1 MPSKIKNLYKKAKK
15 GLKNIISSKK
25 HKAVTKNQEVKISND
40 KPKPLHEQPLKMME
54 KTSKAENVKKDKKGI
69 KEKIKSLKTKKAKP
83 VEKELKRGNV
93 FKKGFKKLKGKIK
106 KLNPIKVKK
115 NKIIGSKKLAF
126 LLTSG
131 TIVAI
136 LPMFNLAPFPAL
148 AITSACVFSINFIA
162 VKTLKKFIK
171 QRKLAAESKEVAIQ
185 EEAIAEAG
193 KPEEEIQDVSIQQVA
208 ENSKQNSRE

>member
-1 MPSKIKNLYKKAKK
+1 MPNKLKKLYHKAKK
-15 GLKNIISSKK
+15 GLKNIVSPKK
-25 HKAVTKNQEVKISND
+25 HKTVTKGQEA
-40 KPKPLHEQPLKMME
+40 KPKPSIEQPLKMME
-54 KTSKAENVKKDKKGI
+54 KISKAENVKKDKKGI

-115 NKIIGSKKLAF
+115 NKIIGSKKLAL

-162 VKTLKKFIK
+162 VKTLKKVIK
-171 QRKLAAESKEVAIQ
+171 QRKLAAESKEVA
-185 EEAIAEAG
+185 EPN
-193 KPEEEIQDVSIQQVA
+193 KPEEEIQDVSVESIK
-208 ENSKQNSRE
+208 EESKQVSRE

>member
-1 MPSKIKNLYKKAKK
+1 MAL
-15 GLKNIISSKK
+15 
-25 HKAVTKNQEVKISND
+25 
-40 KPKPLHEQPLKMME
+40 EQ
-54 KTSKAENVKKDKKGI
+54 KTSKVENVKKDKKGI

-83 VEKELKRGNV
+83 VEKELKKGNV

-115 NKIIGSKKLAF
+115 NKIIGSKRLAF
-126 LLTSG
+126 LLTSA

-136 LPMFNLAPFPAL
+136 LPTFSLAPLPAL

-171 QRKLAAESKEVAIQ
+171 QRKLAAESKEESTLA
-185 EEAIAEAG
+185 
-193 KPEEEIQDVSIQQVA
+193 KPEEEIQDVSIESIKEEPKQV
-208 ENSKQNSRE
+208 SK

>member
-1 MPSKIKNLYKKAKK
+1 MAL
-15 GLKNIISSKK
+15 
-25 HKAVTKNQEVKISND
+25 
-40 KPKPLHEQPLKMME
+40 EQ
-54 KTSKAENVKKDKKGI
+54 KTSKVENVKKNKKGI
-69 KEKIKSLKTKKAKP
+69 KEKIKSLKTKP
-83 VEKELKRGNV
+83 VEKELKRGKV

-126 LLTSG
+126 LLTSA

-136 LPMFNLAPFPAL
+136 LPTFSLAPLPSL

-171 QRKLAAESKEVAIQ
+171 QRKLAAKSEAEPKKLEEVSVEQAKEESKQIFRD
-185 EEAIAEAG
+185 G
-193 KPEEEIQDVSIQQVA
+193 K
-208 ENSKQNSRE
+208 